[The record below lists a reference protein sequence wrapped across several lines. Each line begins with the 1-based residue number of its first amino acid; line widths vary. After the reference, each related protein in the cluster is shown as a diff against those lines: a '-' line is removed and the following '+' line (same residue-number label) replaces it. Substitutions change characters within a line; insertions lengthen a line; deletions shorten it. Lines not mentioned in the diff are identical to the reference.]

1 MIEIVS
7 SRDKE
12 GEGYLLIAFLTAA
25 RYLNVSP
32 AQLFMLINRKKT
44 EGLRIEELSFTYVA
58 FPRRN
63 RYGFHVN
70 DESRVSHSPVLQA
83 CKPHIIFAMAR
94 ATVHNNEHQPA
105 T

>member
-1 MIEIVS
+1 MIEIV

-32 AQLFMLINRKKT
+32 VIHAYQQEEDR
-44 EGLRIEELSFTYVA
+44 RIEELSFTYVA
-58 FPRRN
+58 FQRRN

-70 DESRVSHSPVLQA
+70 D
-83 CKPHIIFAMAR
+83 
-94 ATVHNNEHQPA
+94 
-105 T
+105 